1 MIFDVF
7 KRNKDNEIKNPFY
20 VDDYGEWIIVSHNRV
35 LLFVVS
41 LLYKSIKKAG
51 LKNYDLYIVQ
61 FTEDE
66 KIKNLVNIKGMITAS
81 GNVKELDLANT
92 IKSSLESS
100 GIVGEIKVFKLKICN
115 TFFIFFYM
123 DFIAKVIKEVKGH
136 VKLLFPPSGI
146 SLYDIPYTF
155 QSLLK
160 ILIEKNLG
168 TSCSISDIDVGD
180 GTRLKLV
187 AECKIQ
193 QSIETIEPLRKA
205 LSYFSLTEPKISIN
219 RVNTRQIELQ
229 IFINQLKTRAL
240 IPLIWDRF
248 IIDSL
253 RC

>member
-1 MIFDVF
+1 
-7 KRNKDNEIKNPFY
+7 
-20 VDDYGEWIIVSHNRV
+20 
-35 LLFVVS
+35 
-41 LLYKSIKKAG
+41 
-51 LKNYDLYIVQ
+51 
-61 FTEDE
+61 
-66 KIKNLVNIKGMITAS
+66 
-81 GNVKELDLANT
+81 
-92 IKSSLESS
+92 
-100 GIVGEIKVFKLKICN
+100 ICN

-168 TSCSISDIDVGD
+168 TSCSISDIDIGD